1 MTEQPDFQPLLEL
14 AKRDSAEREHAD
26 ATTRT
31 PRTGVEIGSTGL
43 EVFSGFLTGDIVEH
57 NKDWQDKERYKVVD
71 RMRRGDATCAAV
83 LAAVTLP
90 IVSTE
95 FHVDAKEGS
104 KDEKPDP
111 VVEEAAD
118 FISAQLFDNDNFS
131 WQQALRE
138 WMLYLAY
145 GHYVLEKVFEVK
157 DGMVGWE
164 RFAPR
169 HPSTIE
175 RWNYNQRGR
184 LSDVEQL
191 VSSEAA
197 REDQPV
203 IIPASKLLVFTNN
216 EEAGNV
222 LGQSVLRAA
231 YKHWRYKDGFY
242 AVQAIAIERQGA
254 GVPFAQYPP
263 GTPDDELDKTEE
275 MLQNI
280 QAHEQS
286 YFMFG
291 EDWDVGFTSMGA
303 QSVLNPNQAIEHHD
317 GMIPKAVLAG
327 FMNLPQDGR
336 GSYALSSDASGF
348 FNFSLQTSA
357 NYLGDRFTRDAIK
370 EIVDLNWPGL
380 HTYPRLTA
388 DRVGHLGV
396 DQVLK
401 AINESV
407 KEGTITPDM
416 DIENRVRDLLNL
428 PAIDEADFEEAKE
441 EEKEANAPPP
451 APASAGA
458 PASARASAPASK
470 PASKP
475 PAK

>member
-1 MTEQPDFQPLLEL
+1 MTTDIRDFAVTEI
-14 AKRDSAEREHAD
+14 AKRDSAERELQED
-26 ATTRT
+26 ETKR

-43 EVFSGFLTGDIVEH
+43 EVFSGFLTGDLVEH
-57 NKDWQDKERYKVVD
+57 NKEWEDKGRYKQVD
-71 RMRRGDATCAAV
+71 RMRKGDATCAAT

-95 FHVDAKEGS
+95 YHVDAKEGAEDG
-104 KDEKPDP
+104 KADP
-111 VVEEAAD
+111 VVQEAAD
-118 FISAQLFDNDNFS
+118 FIASQLFDNDHWS
-131 WQQALRE
+131 WQQFLRE
-138 WMLYLAY
+138 SMLYMAY
-145 GHYVLEKVFEVK
+145 GHYVFEKVYEIK

-175 RWNYNQRGR
+175 HWFYNKRGR
-184 LSDVEQL
+184 LDSVQQL
-191 VSSEAA
+191 VTSEASPD
-197 REDQPV
+197 DQPRD
-203 IIPASKLLVFTNN
+203 IKASKLLIFTNQ

-222 LGQSVLRAA
+222 LGQSVFRPGW
-231 YKHWRYKDGFY
+231 KHWKYKDGFY
-242 AVQAIAIERQGA
+242 AIQAIAIERQGA
-254 GVPFAQYPP
+254 GVPYAQYPP
-263 GTPDDELDKTEE
+263 GTPEDELDKTEE

-317 GMIPKAVLAG
+317 AMIPKAILAG

-336 GSYALSSDASGF
+336 GSYALSSDQAGF

-357 NYLGDRFTRDAIK
+357 NYFGDRFTRDAIK
-370 EIVDLNWPGL
+370 EIVDWNWPGL
-380 HTYPRLTA
+380 NEYPRLKA
-388 DRVGHLGV
+388 DRVGHLGMG
-396 DQVLK
+396 QVLA

-407 KEGTITPDM
+407 KEGTLTPDM
-416 DIENRVRDLLNL
+416 SIENRVRDLLNL
-428 PAIDEADFEEAKE
+428 PAIDEDDFEEAKE
-441 EEKEANAPPP
+441 EEKEANAPPAP
-451 APASAGA
+451 APASA
-458 PASARASAPASK
+458 SARPPASK
-470 PASKP
+470 PAPKL